1 MRFLG
6 EGKLAI
12 KNSLPSRFW
21 MAGQLE
27 KDSTLQ
33 LYSDKIL
40 SFENPPKA
48 TVAMKKLLLFL
59 IGISFLFSLG
69 LAQQNR
75 PNIVWIVVEDMS
87 PEHLEVYGGTG
98 GKTPHL
104 NALAK
109 ESVQYMNAFS
119 TAGVCAPSRAALIT
133 GAYQT
138 AIGGHHM
145 RTLAA
150 SAAASDDYP
159 PGFKGYSV
167 VLPEGMKPYPL
178 ILREAG
184 YYTSNNSKEDYQFRS
199 PVTMWDESSPRAH
212 YRNRIDK
219 SQPFFSIFNF
229 TTTHESQVW
238 AREKEPLKVDPAKVK
253 IPPYYPDDSISR
265 YVMARF
271 ITNVMTMDDQVGEV
285 IRQLEEDGLYDNTII
300 FFYSDHGDGL
310 PYVKRELY
318 DRGLRVPLLIKAPFL
333 QAGTRNEELVSFVD
347 FAPTLLSLSGIP
359 IPGTMQGRAF
369 LGTQKSAPRK
379 YIYAARDRMDSEY
392 DRVRAVFDGR
402 FKYIRNYMPEKPNYQ
417 NIRFRLQNPLMPHLL
432 KLHQEGKLNENQARW
447 FASSKPSEELYDT
460 QSDPHE
466 FKNLSSDPA
475 FSEKLAELRQAHE
488 QWIADYGDL
497 GAVNEMEMVRTW
509 WKGKDTPPMTPATQ
523 LKFENGKV
531 HLTCSNPSASIG
543 YRFSEKEG
551 WKVYTAPFEAKKG
564 ETIYV
569 NSHRIGYEPTEI
581 SLLIQ

>member
-1 MRFLG
+1 MKVSLFCLTLG
-6 EGKLAI
+6 C
-12 KNSLPSRFW
+12 
-21 MAGQLE
+21 
-27 KDSTLQ
+27 
-33 LYSDKIL
+33 
-40 SFENPPKA
+40 
-48 TVAMKKLLLFL
+48 LFSWFF
-59 IGISFLFSLG
+59 GISEVASQEFGYPS
-69 LAQQNR
+69 R
-75 PNIVWIVVEDMS
+75 PNIVWIVCEDMS
-87 PEHLEVYGGTG
+87 PEHLETYGGTG
-98 GKTPHL
+98 GKTPNL

-138 AIGGHHM
+138 SIGAHHM

-150 SAAASDDYP
+150 SAVASDDYP
-159 PGFKGYSV
+159 PGFKGYSA

-178 ILREAG
+178 LLREAG

-199 PVTMWDESSPRAH
+199 PVTMWDESSGKAH
-212 YRNRIDK
+212 YRNRPDK
-219 SQPFFSIFNF
+219 NQPFFSIFNF

-253 IPPYYPDDSISR
+253 LPPYYPDDSVSR

-271 ITNVMTMDDQVGEV
+271 ISNVMTMDDQVGEV
-285 IRQLEEDGLYDNTII
+285 IRQLKEDGLYDNTII

-347 FAPTLLSLSGIP
+347 FAPTLLSLAGVKIP
-359 IPGTMQGRAF
+359 ESMQGQAF
-369 LGTQKSAPRK
+369 LGPKKSVPRK

-392 DRVRAVFDGR
+392 DRVRAVSDGR

-432 KLHQEGKLNENQARW
+432 KLHEEGKLTPEQARW
-447 FASSKPSEELYDT
+447 FAQSKPEEELYDT
-460 QSDPHE
+460 QSDPFE
-466 FKNLSSDPA
+466 FKNLVDNPAYSD
-475 FSEKLAELRQAHE
+475 KLKELRSAHE

-509 WKGKDTPPMTPATQ
+509 WKGKDTPPITPNAQ
-523 LKFENGKV
+523 IISENGKV
-531 HLTCSNPSASIG
+531 KLICSNPSASIG
-543 YRFSEKEG
+543 YRFSEKES
-551 WKVYTAPFEAKKG
+551 WKVYTGPFEVKDAN
-564 ETIYV
+564 TIYV
-569 NSHRIGYEPTEI
+569 RSHRIGYEPSETT
-581 SLLIQ
+581 LLLD